1 MQNNVDWPAIRAEFE
16 QGLSQRSLAPKYG
29 IEQSTISRRA
39 KKENWRIIPRITPTS
54 ERITDAADITDKS
67 DNDLLAIVQL
77 LLKKTAEHAE
87 GDLEPKDIKLLADA
101 LSQFHKIKLS
111 LPPEEQDLS
120 QYDLRLLLADATPEE
135 LAIVQP
141 VFNAIDT
148 RRKPLK
154 RTG

>member
-1 MQNNVDWPAIRAEFE
+1 MQSNVDWLAIRSEFE
-16 QGLSQRSLAPKYG
+16 QGLSQRSLALKYG

-39 KKENWRIIPRITPTS
+39 TKENWRIIPRITPTS
-54 ERITDAADITDKS
+54 ECISDASDISKLSNLEIVEKAIADLYK
-67 DNDLLAIVQL
+67 
-77 LLKKTAEHAE
+77 H
-87 GDLEPKDIKLLADA
+87 LEAGHLELTQHKLFADA
-101 LSQFHKIKLS
+101 LNQYNKIKLT

-141 VFNAIDT
+141 IFATIDA

-154 RTG
+154 KTG